1 MIVDLLVQISDEDA
15 KFLIKDKIKVAF
27 GLLKKYEESK
37 VNWRDLIHVE
47 TIFENKGRC
56 YYHCVELYQDAN
68 GNYYMR
74 WYENDSSD

>member
-15 KFLIKDKIKVAF
+15 KLLIKDKIKVAYEI
-27 GLLKKYEESK
+27 LKKYEESK
-37 VNWRDLIHVE
+37 VSWRDLILVE
-47 TIFENKGRC
+47 TIFENRGRC